1 MNLNKNIIWM
11 LQPPRSGGTL
21 FCRLLDGHSK
31 ILVFPTVFRFSRRI
45 WPKSFLK
52 KNIHSLVKLFK
63 FMITDKF
70 NKTGIKKKSSNIKQK
85 TYPFVFDKTKIIN
98 GLKKNYN
105 IINNTN
111 YLIFFF
117 NSFFESWKN
126 LKHRNKNVKFF
137 FGHSTLI
144 NPNSFT
150 LNVENFFNNNNCHS
164 IVYIVRNP
172 VSWYLSSKYLR
183 FAIDQFKNKKDI
195 DKYFNYYSSMLN
207 QAIKLKKKHNIIF
220 IDFEDLIRNSKKT
233 LKTFSREVNIRYED
247 TLIVPSFNGE
257 DWIANS
263 SFNIKSKKIDVNVL
277 KKKRKLTLNEKK
289 SMQKYNCVEFYE
301 KAKKKCI

>member
-1 MNLNKNIIWM
+1 
-11 LQPPRSGGTL
+11 
-21 FCRLLDGHSK
+21 
-31 ILVFPTVFRFSRRI
+31 
-45 WPKSFLK
+45 
-52 KNIHSLVKLFK
+52 
-63 FMITDKF
+63 
-70 NKTGIKKKSSNIKQK
+70 
-85 TYPFVFDKTKIIN
+85 
-98 GLKKNYN
+98 
-105 IINNTN
+105 
-111 YLIFFF
+111 
-117 NSFFESWKN
+117 
-126 LKHRNKNVKFF
+126 
-137 FGHSTLI
+137 
-144 NPNSFT
+144 
-150 LNVENFFNNNNCHS
+150 
-164 IVYIVRNP
+164 
-172 VSWYLSSKYLR
+172 
-183 FAIDQFKNKKDI
+183 
-195 DKYFNYYSSMLN
+195 MLN